1 VLLTLGACSPDEDAG
16 PPVPPFPVRLL
27 ALPDAAGPPALLDDD
42 LSDLSPWW
50 LVDLAAGS
58 LSGAEGHPSVTRDED
73 GAVHL
78 AAGNMLVRVLEVPAK
93 QTVVLTTR
101 LATDED
107 PAVGALCPQA
117 TLALLGSL
125 GHATD
130 GHLVEGGIPADAP
143 VRTEITTRAL
153 ALMQN
158 SPAVQESAWASLP
171 DASGLARARVLQSAR
186 DEATLRAVLLG
197 APREGTRFA
206 SVSLRRRSQVARLH
220 AGAKGEEVLDPESL
234 ADGPLALSLR
244 ISGERRPSLVVPAGH
259 TASLRA
265 RIPTGATRLS
275 AGLALRPGSQP
286 GAAAL
291 WSLSLHSSDGYE
303 RNLGGGEVVHP
314 ANGPLVFEEL
324 SLPWPSDWIDAEAE
338 LRLTIVGDDA
348 LVLGQPL
355 VHGNPTTGERSTQ
368 RPNLLFVSLDT
379 VRADRLSLYGYERET
394 SPALERFAAT
404 AVAFDDA
411 SSVGPYTLPTH
422 ATMFSGLLPLR
433 HDVIDSGADRV
444 NAAAMPWLPRLL
456 SDAGW
461 VTAAFTGGGFLSND
475 YGFAA
480 GFDRFGIVDP
490 IIHRES
496 DYAQHRYARDIP
508 PHLEAIEAR
517 AALASVSDWVEAQG
531 DSPWFAFVH
540 SYAAH
545 DYLPPAED
553 LALFDTLPADS
564 WGREWR
570 EVQTFLAPDG
580 WTDGP
585 LDPARVEHLSN
596 LYDASIR
603 FADRELGAFLDEL
616 EARGDL
622 ANTVVVITSDHGEE
636 FGEHGGLKHSA
647 TLYQEML
654 HVPLL
659 VRAPGVT
666 GGRRVSEPVGLT
678 DLVPTLLP
686 LLGLPSLPDGSSDGR
701 DLAPLLSGSGER
713 LPPPVLLGHVHTLS
727 SQRLSL
733 RVGPHKVIH
742 GLADDDGSVR
752 FPATAPW
759 ELFDLSADDAEAQDL
774 WARRGD
780 QDAWIDRVAD
790 LEAELRSQA
799 VEAGASEVGDA
810 VLQQLRELGYI
821 R

>member
-1 VLLTLGACSPDEDAG
+1 
-16 PPVPPFPVRLL
+16 VRLL

-42 LSDLSPWW
+42 LADLSAWW
-50 LVDLAAGS
+50 LADLTARS
-58 LSGAEGHPSVTRDED
+58 LSGAAGHPSVRRDED

-78 AAGNMLVRVLEVPAK
+78 AAGTMLVRVLEVPAK

-101 LATDED
+101 LATDEE
-107 PAVGALCPQA
+107 PAVGAPCPQA
-117 TLALLGSL
+117 TLALLGPL
-125 GHATD
+125 GHSTD
-130 GHLVEGGIPADAP
+130 GALTAGGIPADAP
-143 VRTEITTRAL
+143 VRTELVARAL
-153 ALMQN
+153 ALMQDAA
-158 SPAVQESAWASLP
+158 AVQESAWSSLP
-171 DASGLARARVLQSAR
+171 DAGGLARARIMQSAR

-197 APREGTRFA
+197 ALREGTRFA
-206 SVSLRRRSQVARLH
+206 NVSLRRRSQVARLH
-220 AGAKGEEVLDPESL
+220 AGAKGEEVLDPEAL
-234 ADGPLALSLR
+234 AGGPLALSLR
-244 ISGERRPSLVVPAGH
+244 ISGERRPSLVVPAGSR
-259 TASLRA
+259 ASLRA
-265 RIPTGATRLS
+265 EVPEGATRLT
-275 AGLALRPGSQP
+275 AGICLRPGAQA
-286 GAAAL
+286 GARAE
-291 WSLSLHSSDGYE
+291 WSLTLRTFDGIDQPLGAGSLAFPEG
-303 RNLGGGEVVHP
+303 
-314 ANGPLVFEEL
+314 GPLVFEEL
-324 SLPWPSDWIDAEAE
+324 SLPWPAAWSGGEAE
-338 LRLTIVGDDA
+338 LSFEVTGSEA

-355 VHGNPTTGERSTQ
+355 VHGPSNARGPSGAP

-379 VRADRLSLYGYERET
+379 VRADRLSLYGYERQT

-404 AVAFDDA
+404 AVTFDDA

-422 ATMFSGLLPLR
+422 ATMLSGLLPLR

-444 NAAAMPWLPRLL
+444 NAAAMPWLPRIAA
-456 SDAGW
+456 DAGW

-490 IIHRES
+490 IIHRGS
-496 DYAQHRYARDIP
+496 DYARHRYARDIP

-517 AALASVSDWVEAQG
+517 MGLASVADWVEAQG

-545 DYLPPAED
+545 DYLPPDED
-553 LALFDTLPADS
+553 LALFDTLPPDS

-659 VRAPGVT
+659 VRAPGIE
-666 GGRRVSEPVGLT
+666 GGRRVSEPVSLA

-686 LLGLPSLPDGSSDGR
+686 LLGLPALPEGASDGR
-701 DLAPLLSGSGER
+701 DLAPLLTGSGER

-752 FPATAPW
+752 FPAPAPW

-774 WARRGD
+774 WAHRGD
-780 QDAWIDRVAD
+780 QDAWVDRVAD
-790 LEAELRSQA
+790 LEAALRAQA